1 MNIKNP
7 KIHEIPYVLLAD
19 VTELQSPWERS
30 GQFEGDIMLTEEQMR
45 TGLINTASRWPG
57 KTVPF
62 FIDPVFSEYWYAG
75 RGGKYPWIMSTALAP
90 VHTGVGVEKV
100 MAKSNYPRP

>member
-1 MNIKNP
+1 MNVKNP

-62 FIDPVFSEYWYAG
+62 FIDPVFSEYC
-75 RGGKYPWIMSTALAP
+75 STEQQ
-90 VHTGVGVEKV
+90 TGMRGVEGNIHGLSV
-100 MAKSNYPRP
+100 PL